1 MKCLSINIFEQ
12 FTYTVLNAYSI
23 NLIFKNEKN
32 MDADMKKYFDVAES
46 VYENINLKNQSSK
59 NIIDCL
65 NRLLVEIK
73 KEAAIN
79 DLKLKYSAIDF
90 ESCLNRPMKE
100 RIIKIDLSLLPSFN
114 NRYEYILW
122 LASFIKSISVSRTES
137 F

>member
-1 MKCLSINIFEQ
+1 
-12 FTYTVLNAYSI
+12 
-23 NLIFKNEKN
+23 
-32 MDADMKKYFDVAES
+32 MDTDMKKYFDVAES
-46 VYENINLKNQSSK
+46 VYENINLNNQSSK

-122 LASFIKSISVSRTES
+122 LASFIKSISVSRTEN

>member
-1 MKCLSINIFEQ
+1 
-12 FTYTVLNAYSI
+12 
-23 NLIFKNEKN
+23 

-46 VYENINLKNQSSK
+46 VYENINLNNQSSK

-65 NRLLVEIK
+65 NRVLVEIK

-122 LASFIKSISVSRTES
+122 LASFIKSISVSRTEN

>member
-1 MKCLSINIFEQ
+1 
-12 FTYTVLNAYSI
+12 
-23 NLIFKNEKN
+23 

-59 NIIDCL
+59 NLIDCL
-65 NRLLVEIK
+65 NGLLVEIK

-100 RIIKIDLSLLPSFN
+100 RIIKIDLSLLPSFDN
-114 NRYEYILW
+114 KYEYILW
-122 LASFIKSISVSRTES
+122 LASFIKSISVSRTE
-137 F
+137 FF